1 MADLN
6 DAKKFAHNVYNPK
19 YEELIRQR
27 DQQLANASAR
37 RAAQG
42 SVVSSGMVQEAA
54 EIFAE
59 AIYKVLHARA
69 DALLEGIE
77 LYGIPIDEVS
87 TIISKELE
95 QLKCELVRTSAIV
108 LRGFR
113 LRGPSKCVLGRPF
126 RQSRGSG
133 IE

>member
-95 QLKCELVRTSAIV
+95 QLKCELVRTSRDRLEGLPASRALQMRTWAAI
-108 LRGFR
+108 
-113 LRGPSKCVLGRPF
+113 
-126 RQSRGSG
+126 
-133 IE
+133 